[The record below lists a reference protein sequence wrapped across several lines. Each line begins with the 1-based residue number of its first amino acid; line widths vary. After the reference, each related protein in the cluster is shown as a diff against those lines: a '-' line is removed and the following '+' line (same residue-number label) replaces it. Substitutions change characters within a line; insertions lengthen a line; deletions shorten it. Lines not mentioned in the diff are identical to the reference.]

1 MNARPSPKILAFM
14 ERYKIDSDEIWLLP
28 GGKSYAVIHAAI
40 ERIANEQE
48 IEFEAPFHIKDEG
61 EAGCS
66 LAGYGKLQDIRVWTF
81 GEATPKNCR
90 NPYYAA
96 MAEKRLKDRLA
107 LKLLGIHGTGGL
119 YSEDEVDDAG
129 ERAPPAEDAI
139 EKAYLHM
146 INTMCTNRKQAEAFY
161 KSNRGMIEN
170 LRKMT
175 RDRVMDLLATISR
188 QEVA

>member
-1 MNARPSPKILAFM
+1 
-14 ERYKIDSDEIWLLP
+14 
-28 GGKSYAVIHAAI
+28 
-40 ERIANEQE
+40 
-48 IEFEAPFHIKDEG
+48 
-61 EAGCS
+61 
-66 LAGYGKLQDIRVWTF
+66 
-81 GEATPKNCR
+81 
-90 NPYYAA
+90 